1 MTPDFLL
8 RPLRASDID
17 RVAQLEGELFG
28 ASAWSYA
35 MISAEIGAPGRWY
48 VVAEYDSKD
57 QAGGD
62 LVMGYAGLWFDGDVA
77 QIMTVGV
84 STAARRQGVGRL
96 LMNALIDRAAQLRA
110 NGLLLEVAVNNTAA
124 ITLYESFGFKT
135 ISVRK
140 RYYQPENVD
149 AFVMRRDVSAAGA
162 HAVTNPAGFAA
173 AQAAEDAGAA
183 QDSLESYALESFGPR
198 AQVFVTAHELVER
211 LEDRQSQPA
220 ALLDV
225 RWQLG
230 RDDGAEQYAQGHI
243 PGAVYVDLE
252 TELASS
258 APNLGRHPL
267 PAPDQLAA
275 AVGRWGIMPGQEVV
289 VYDAVSGMSAAR
301 AWWLLRW
308 AGLKN
313 VRILDGGL
321 DAWTR
326 AGGTLEQGVQVPPAT
341 NPTISTGHMP
351 TMNIDQ
357 AGEFPLDGFL
367 IDARAGERFRG
378 ETEPIDPRAG
388 HIPGALNIPTASLLN
403 TDGTFKSAVDL
414 RQIYEQAGV
423 LEDTEALGE
432 GEWPI
437 PAADVGVY
445 CGSGVTACHEIAV
458 LASLG
463 IDATLF
469 PGSWSQWSN
478 DQSRIAATGE

>member
-1 MTPDFLL
+1 MTQQFLL

-28 ASAWSYA
+28 PSAWSYA

-48 VVAEYDSKD
+48 VVAEFDSKD

-62 LVMGYAGLWFDGDVA
+62 QVMGYAGLWFDGDVA

-84 STAARRQGVGRL
+84 APAIRRQGVGRL

-110 NGLLLEVAVNNTAA
+110 DGLLLEVAVNNAAA

-149 AFVMRRDVSAAGA
+149 ALVMRRDVSASGS
-162 HAVTNPAGFAA
+162 HAATNPAAY
-173 AQAAEDAGAA
+173 AAELAGQFAESEQVGDDAPDA
-183 QDSLESYALESFGPR
+183 FGPR
-198 AQVFVTAHELVER
+198 AQVFVTAAELLNRMGEQR
-211 LEDRQSQPA
+211 SQPP

-230 RDDGAEQYAQGHI
+230 RNDGAEQYAQGHI
-243 PGAVYVDLE
+243 AGAVYVDLE
-252 TELASS
+252 TELASA

-267 PAPDQLAA
+267 PGPEQLAGA
-275 AVGRWGIMPGQEVV
+275 IARWGIVPNQEVV

-308 AGLKN
+308 AGFKN

-326 AGGTLEQGVQVPPAT
+326 AGGTLDQVVEVPVVASAT
-341 NPTISTGHMP
+341 ITTGHMP

-357 AGEFPLDGFL
+357 AAEFPLDGFL

-378 ETEPIDPRAG
+378 EVEPIDPRAG

-403 TDGTFKSAVDL
+403 ADGTFKSESDL
-414 RQIYEQAGV
+414 RELYEQAGI

-478 DQSRIAATGE
+478 DQDRIAATGE